1 MRKFL
6 LSRWRG
12 DVPLD
17 TVLWS
22 DMIVIGTAL
31 NILASV
37 AAVVLLIAG
46 ASTPM
51 ALAVHFAPVPW
62 NVFLFV
68 AVWRSSAMAVMSEAL
83 VARLTAVIWLV
94 AVTVI

>member
-12 DVPLD
+12 DVPLSA
-17 TVLWS
+17 VLWG

-31 NILASV
+31 NILASLASV
-37 AAVVLLIAG
+37 ALLVYG
-46 ASTPM
+46 ASTAM
-51 ALAVHFAPVPW
+51 ALT
-62 NVFLFV
+62 
-68 AVWRSSAMAVMSEAL
+68 
-83 VARLTAVIWLV
+83 ARITAIIWLV